1 MMSPPFLINTSCY
14 VVCAHASVHVC
25 VCIHIIGVRISG
37 IQSSVSNQETLKS
50 FLKPLTSSEASSM
63 TERIS
68 NGSAHKHGSA
78 DDLHLESATP
88 AEVPLGSTDDNLQDC
103 PICGCQVSAENLIL
117 NQHID
122 ECLNKPAIKEA
133 IQDSA
138 TLPLF
143 RGESRKRNQRGNT
156 TNMDKKKSKLWKFT
170 QKK

>member
-63 TERIS
+63 TEGIS
-68 NGSAHKHGSA
+68 NGSV
-78 DDLHLESATP
+78 DDLHLQIDESATP
-88 AEVPLGSTDDNLQDC
+88 AEVPLGITDDNLQAC

-170 QKK
+170 QKKIT